1 METKVTKISK
11 SEYGGYFSVHL
22 EVNNERFESV
32 AVFTKVNIKDKF
44 NLSEEE
50 FNRLKIT
57 TI

>member
-1 METKVTKISK
+1 MIT
-11 SEYGGYFSVHL
+11 VHL

-50 FNRLKIT
+50 FNRLK
-57 TI
+57 

>member
-50 FNRLKIT
+50 FNRLK
-57 TI
+57 